1 VNKRTALTSHGWRR
15 VKRRIR
21 ILIRKLFPIPEYPV
35 LAFGV
40 TAIAWRGRRLK
51 PLLRMSRSEAD
62 DGAATLQS
70 A

>member
-1 VNKRTALTSHGWRR
+1 

-35 LAFGV
+35 LASGV

-51 PLLRMSRSEAD
+51 RLLRMSRSEAD

>member
-1 VNKRTALTSHGWRR
+1 MNKRTALTSHGWRR

-35 LAFGV
+35 LAVGV
-40 TAIAWRGRRLK
+40 TAIAWRGRRR
-51 PLLRMSRSEAD
+51 PLRMSRSEAD